1 MRKGLLIVISGPSGT
16 GKGTV
21 CDMVRKLNP
30 DIAYSVSATT
40 RSARPGE
47 QEGVNYYFHTKEEF
61 VAMINNG
68 ELLEWANVYGNYY
81 GTPLRKIEEKRAKG
95 IDIILEIDTQGAMNV
110 KEKCPDG
117 LFIFLVPPS
126 LEELERRLCGR
137 GTESEESLKRRLGSA
152 IAEIEI
158 GRQYR
163 YVVVNKTVDIAA
175 EEITNII
182 QAERHRTDLN
192 IEILDKLKNRKE
204 IL

>member
-1 MRKGLLIVISGPSGT
+1 
-16 GKGTV
+16 
-21 CDMVRKLNP
+21 
-30 DIAYSVSATT
+30 
-40 RSARPGE
+40 ARPGE
-47 QEGVNYYFHTKEEF
+47 QDGVNYYFHTKEEF

-81 GTPLRKIEEKRAKG
+81 GTPLKHIEEQRAKG

-126 LEELERRLCGR
+126 LDELKKRLCGR
-137 GTESEESLKRRLGSA
+137 GTEDDESLKRRLGSA

-182 QAERHRTDLN
+182 EAERHRTDLN

>member
-21 CDMVRKLNP
+21 CEVVRKKNP

-40 RSARPGE
+40 RAARPGE
-47 QEGVNYYFHTKEEF
+47 QDGVNYYFHTKEEF

-81 GTPLRKIEEKRAKG
+81 GTPLKHIEEQRAKG

-126 LEELERRLCGR
+126 LEELKNRLCGR
-137 GTESEESLKRRLGSA
+137 G
-152 IAEIEI
+152 
-158 GRQYR
+158 

-182 QAERHRTDLN
+182 EAERHRTDLN